1 MMYKATQDSENLF
14 FRIDARQTA
23 EGPLYRQVE
32 SIIKKIIDAG
42 KLVPGDLIPS
52 EPMLSSSLGVSQ
64 GTIKKAIDNL
74 VKEKRLYRHQGK
86 GTYVSRLDFNNSLF
100 RFFTYGG
107 AHGEDARIH
116 KEPRIRKIIKANKK
130 ICNVLN
136 LEPGALVIYI
146 QRVGFIDG
154 YPVTVEHS
162 YWRSDVVPGIEKDDV
177 HIPDLMYAL
186 VEEDYKVPVVRAEE
200 TLTANLVDIETADI
214 LGVAE
219 GSPMIIVSRIAY
231 TKDNRPIEYRKSV
244 GSANK
249 FSYKTEIR

>member
-86 GTYVSRLDFNNSLF
+86 GTYVSRLDFNS
-100 RFFTYGG
+100 RY
-107 AHGEDARIH
+107 
-116 KEPRIRKIIKANKK
+116 IRQLRL
-130 ICNVLN
+130 NVRN
-136 LEPGALVIYI
+136 HT
-146 QRVGFIDG
+146 VGLQI
-154 YPVTVEHS
+154 
-162 YWRSDVVPGIEKDDV
+162 
-177 HIPDLMYAL
+177 
-186 VEEDYKVPVVRAEE
+186 
-200 TLTANLVDIETADI
+200 
-214 LGVAE
+214 
-219 GSPMIIVSRIAY
+219 
-231 TKDNRPIEYRKSV
+231 SV
-244 GSANK
+244 
-249 FSYKTEIR
+249 